1 MTFEKYC
8 NGVIEDFIEDV
19 ELKLCL
25 ELTQDQKD
33 DIYTAME
40 EHKECF
46 EKEYE
51 SFCKEDAEMIIS
63 VIYSESVAI
72 ECMNCNETIIDTDV
86 LFSGN
91 E

>member
-8 NGVIEDFIEDV
+8 NGIIEDFIKNVD
-19 ELKLCL
+19 LKLGI

-33 DIYTAME
+33 DIYTVME
-40 EHKECF
+40 QHKECF

-51 SFCKEDAEMIIS
+51 SFCKEDAKMIVS

-72 ECMNCNETIIDTDV
+72 ECMNCNETIIDTNV
-86 LFSGN
+86 LFLGDK
-91 E
+91 